1 MKVERLDDLP
11 LLGAALKELKIAETI
26 DKYFVA
32 HGNWRGA
39 SLGTV
44 GSAFLL
50 YVLSE
55 SDHRLSHI
63 QEWAARRE
71 FSLRHILDCPTFTHL
86 DCTDDR
92 LAALLDYFSHDTR
105 YREFETA
112 LNQHTLSVYSLAP
125 IEDDLSSKVVHLDA
139 TIAQQYTD
147 TTNLFTMGY
156 AKHRR
161 ADLPQIKVMLST
173 VGALGL
179 PLCVEVVTG
188 STADDVL
195 YLPMIARVEETLK
208 TKGLLFVGDSKLG
221 SILNRLTIQKGGN
234 YYLTPL
240 SRVQLPLSDLQAI
253 VLDNNKNKVTDFNTF
268 KTSEGDDVELT
279 AFEIT
284 VDRTHEETVWPERII
299 VAYSEPYNNA
309 QTAQFDKKLDKT
321 AADLSE
327 LTVAKQGKT
336 PLKTVEEVQAKIDQ
350 TLKEFKTTDFFE
362 VIIHTEYTTVTKRK
376 YKDTPAQTV
385 TNTSFS
391 LTISRKTDKIDAH
404 KAILGWRAYATN
416 APQAQLSTEKVVAT
430 YKDEFKVEYRFNQLH
445 NKTAPLM
452 PIFLHKDNRIV
463 ALIRL
468 LMLGI
473 KVLGLLE
480 YTIRKQIAAENI
492 TITQI
497 FPGNP
502 GRKTEKPTAEMV
514 LRAFHNISLVII
526 ALNGFNNS
534 HFHIEITELSNS
546 QQLLLRLAGFK
557 NLIYHDIPQFL
568 ISTLKISE
576 T

>member
-11 LLGAALKELKIAETI
+11 LLGAVLKELKIAQTI
-26 DKYFVA
+26 DKHFVA
-32 HGNWRGA
+32 HGNWSGA
-39 SLGTV
+39 SLGTL
-44 GSAFLL
+44 GSVFLL
-50 YVLSE
+50 YALSE
-55 SDHRLSHI
+55 SDHRLSHV
-63 QEWAARRE
+63 QEWAAERE
-71 FSLRHILDCPTFTHL
+71 LGLRHILDCPTFTHL

-125 IEDDLSSKVVHLDA
+125 VEGDLSSNVVHLDA
-139 TIAQQYTD
+139 TIAQRFSD
-147 TTNLFTMGY
+147 TTDLFTMGY

-173 VGALGL
+173 FSTLGL
-179 PLCVEVVTG
+179 PLCVEVATG

-221 SILNRLTIQKGGN
+221 SILNRLTIHKGKN

-240 SRVQLPLSDLQAI
+240 SRVQLPWSELQTLVLENKDKVTELSDTNDANEVKI
-253 VLDNNKNKVTDFNTF
+253 
-268 KTSEGDDVELT
+268 T
-279 AFEIT
+279 AFET
-284 VDRTHEETVWPERII
+284 MMNRTHAENTWTERVI
-299 VAYSEPYNNA
+299 VAYSDPYNKA
-309 QTAQFDKKLDKT
+309 QTAQFDKQIDKT
-321 AADLSE
+321 EAALRE

-336 PLKTVEEVQAKIDQ
+336 MLKNTKDLQEKIDQ
-350 TLKEFKTTDFFE
+350 AIKEFKTAGFFD
-362 VIIHTEYTTVTKRK
+362 VIINTQLTATTKRK
-376 YKDTPAQTV
+376 YKDTPTQTV
-385 TNTSFS
+385 TTTSFS
-391 LTISRKTDKIDAH
+391 LTITRKTDKIDAH

-416 APQAQLSTEKVVAT
+416 APQAQLSTQKVVAT

-452 PIFLHKDNRIV
+452 PIFLHKDNRIA

-480 YTIRKQIAAENI
+480 YKIRKQIAAEEI
-492 TITQI
+492 TITHI

-502 GRKTEKPTAEMV
+502 GRKTENPTAEMV
-514 LRAFHNISLVII
+514 LRALRNISLVFI
-526 ALNGFNNS
+526 ALNNS
-534 HFHIEITELSNS
+534 NYHIEITELSRN
-546 QQLLLRLAGFK
+546 QQLLIRLAGFK

-568 ISTLKISE
+568 FSTINISE